1 VSPVEELVGAVD
13 AGVSLG
19 VGDPAVLVLAAPDC
33 GCDACD
39 SGSQDALD
47 ELDEYMLSVVTG
59 SERS

>member
-1 VSPVEELVGAVD
+1 MSPVEELVGAVD

-47 ELDEYMLSVVTG
+47 EYMLSVVTG